1 MTQRILQFGTSR
13 FLQAHAD
20 LFVHE
25 ARQAGQNIGPI
36 TIVKTTRGGA
46 RDVRVRAFGGPDG
59 YPVRIRGFDKGR
71 LVDETRQVT
80 SVVRALDAHVDWLEL
95 TEIFSNSTEIVFSN
109 TGDNGYGLDPE
120 EAKRR
125 PGAGE
130 VPRSFPAK
138 LLALLISRYERRGAP
153 LLILPCE
160 LVSRNGHVLRELLGQ
175 IADQWGEGADFKLW
189 LTHEVTICDTL
200 VDRIVSEAIEPVGAV
215 AEPYAL
221 WAIQRER
228 GMGEP
233 LQHPDLVYTNDLE
246 PYLRLKLHILNLS
259 HTYFADIWQ
268 REARRED
275 ETVREIIADAHVRA
289 RILSLFDE
297 EILPGFA
304 ARSLGPQ
311 AQAYL
316 ASTLERFENPFLNHK
331 ISDIFEGHRMKVE
344 RRAKAFVAW
353 VHDIDP
359 TLSLPRLEEFTEA
372 PLSAP

>member
-1 MTQRILQFGTSR
+1 MTRRILQFGTSR

-36 TIVKTTRGGA
+36 TIVKTTQGGA
-46 RDVRVRAFGGPDG
+46 RDGRVRAFGGAAG

-71 LVDETRQVT
+71 LVDETRPVT
-80 SVVRALDAHVDWLEL
+80 SVIRALDAHADWFEL
-95 TEIFSNSTEIVFSN
+95 IEIFSNSTEIVVSN

-120 EAKRR
+120 DAKRR
-125 PGAGE
+125 PAAGE

-138 LLALLISRYERRGAP
+138 LLALLISRFERGAAP
-153 LLILPCE
+153 LLVLPCE
-160 LVSRNGHVLRELLGQ
+160 LVSRNGLALRGLLGELV
-175 IADQWGEGADFKLW
+175 DHWGEGADFKLW
-189 LTHEVTICDTL
+189 LAREVTICDTL
-200 VDRIVSEAIEPVGAV
+200 VDRIVSEAIEPIGAV

-228 GMGEP
+228 GLAEP
-233 LQHPDLVYTNDLE
+233 LKHPDVVYTDDLE

-259 HTYFADIWQ
+259 HSYLADIW
-268 REARRED
+268 RREERRAE
-275 ETVREIIADAHVRA
+275 ETVREIIADANVRA
-289 RILSLFDE
+289 RILSLFDD

-304 ARSLGPQ
+304 ARGLGPQ

-316 ASTLERFENPFLNHK
+316 VSTLERFENPFLNHK

-353 VHDIDP
+353 VHAIDP
-359 TLSLPRLEEFTEA
+359 TLRLPRLEAFTKA
-372 PLSAP
+372 TLTHP